1 MYHVSAQGVGERM
14 VNVHYYYYYQHMANH
29 VKQRVLMGPVLA
41 KMLPRGMASPFP
53 LWVFCMFCCCGYCL
67 FSAVCWA
74 MYCNNQQKLDG
85 EGGSRK
91 GAYVT
96 VLPWRLA
103 RRAYLERAAHCI
115 AEQLCV
121 CVCVWGGGGEGGG
134 IATGLNSCPFFPL
147 FFFLNFLFHFY
158 FFHFHFDLCNGT
170 STYKS
175 AVWCH
180 REAPIVR
187 TPFLECMCNTFI
199 LILYVCKMFI

>member
-85 EGGSRK
+85 GGGSRK

-121 CVCVWGGGGEGGG
+121 CVGGGGGEGGLRR
-134 IATGLNSCPFFPL
+134 ALTAALFFL
-147 FFFLNFLFHFY
+147 FFFPSIFCFIFI
-158 FFHFHFDLCNGT
+158 FFIFILTCAMGLARTNRRYG
-170 STYKS
+170 
-175 AVWCH
+175 V
-180 REAPIVR
+180 IVR
-187 TPFLECMCNTFI
+187 HL
-199 LILYVCKMFI
+199 